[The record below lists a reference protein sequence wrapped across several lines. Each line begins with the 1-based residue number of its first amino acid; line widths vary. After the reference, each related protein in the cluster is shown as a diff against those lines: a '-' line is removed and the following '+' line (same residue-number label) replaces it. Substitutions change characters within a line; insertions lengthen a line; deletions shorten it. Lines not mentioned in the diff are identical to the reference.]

1 MKMVIVT
8 LTYGAGSEET
18 SYDMEMPCQVPVRPL
33 ITHICQ
39 TLSHYSEGALDP
51 NPQGLRLWCRRL
63 ERVLAPDETLEDAG
77 IWNGDHMDLK

>member
-8 LTYGAGSEET
+8 LTCTADAEEK

-33 ITHICQ
+33 IAHICQ
-39 TLSHYSEGALDP
+39 TISLYTEGTVNLQ
-51 NPQGLRLWCRRL
+51 PQGLQLHCRRL
-63 ERVLAPDETLEDAG
+63 NRTLTPEETLEDAG